1 MEGKAKVA
9 LTFALYQGDQLVRR
23 DTIAQD
29 IVKVGK
35 DPRSHLRVDDD
46 LASRMHAVIEVAG
59 PNDITLIDLGNEPGT
74 MVNGQ
79 RVNKCKV
86 RPGDQIQIGSTMIQL
101 ESAELAGATPPV
113 PAAAARPAATNT
125 PTEALQQQPPSPPT
139 SLGLGT
145 PPPPGANPF
154 AAQASPS
161 GRPSSPTPAPQQ
173 AGNPFQSSP
182 PSAPPAAPPPVPA
195 PANPFAAA
203 PQNFAQANPF
213 APANPFVA
221 SAAEQ
226 AGGYAINAPGGSD
239 FDPNQP
245 FTYSLVKSGPD
256 VHPDEVETHAA
267 AVEVLVK
274 WDTNTLHVSHM
285 SPPRN
290 FTVGEE
296 QVGCDYFVPSEV
308 LGTTRAP
315 IVLARGVSA
324 ALVMLPRST
333 GSVEI
338 PGQGTFTFQDLVSS
352 GRARP
357 SAELSGA
364 HEFELPNNA
373 KAKMELESSGLVF
386 EVSAVNAGKT
396 PPVGVFASFEP
407 AAYMFIGLSF
417 LLHIGIVASMAFF
430 MPKMSGDD
438 AEAID
443 RDQLLLMQKMLNAAA
458 EREQEEKET
467 EQVPD
472 QNADNKEGG
481 TGTRAKGEEGSMG
494 NPNTNQ
500 TNKRYGVQGP
510 QDNPDPHIAR
520 QAALK
525 EAQEFGMIGLINVG
539 AGGDPNAPTAPWGR
553 DDSLGN
559 DPLSARGNMWG
570 DAIGDAFGA
579 GGLGLTGVG
588 EGGGGRGEG
597 IGLGNIGTLGHG
609 AGTGTGQG
617 FGNGHGR
624 LGGAH
629 QTKAPSLRQGQ
640 TQVNGR
646 LPPEVIQRI
655 VRQNFGRFRLC
666 YENGLRTN
674 PNLQGRV
681 AIKFVIDRSGAVST
695 AQDGGSDLP
704 DQGVVSCVVRGFG
717 NLSFPQPEGGIVT
730 VVYPI
735 IFNPGD

>member
-23 DTIAQD
+23 DTITQD

-35 DPRSHLRVDDD
+35 DPRSHLRIDDE
-46 LASRMHAVIEVAG
+46 LASRMHAVIEVAS
-59 PNDITLIDLGNEPGT
+59 PSDVTLIDLGNEPGT

-101 ESAELAGATPPV
+101 ESAELAATAEAAVAPAAAPSNRPVVPQMHVATPTEAMSPSAV
-113 PAAAARPAATNT
+113 GGNPFAPAAAAVA
-125 PTEALQQQPPSPPT
+125 PTA
-139 SLGLGT
+139 
-145 PPPPGANPF
+145 ANPF
-154 AAQASPS
+154 APGSAFS
-161 GRPSSPTPAPQQ
+161 G
-173 AGNPFQSSP
+173 
-182 PSAPPAAPPPVPA
+182 APPAIT
-195 PANPFAAA
+195 N
-203 PQNFAQANPF
+203 NPF

-226 AGGYAINAPGGSD
+226 SGAYGGYALNAPGGSD
-239 FDPNQP
+239 FDPSQP
-245 FTYSLVKSGPD
+245 FTYSMIKSGPD
-256 VHPDEVETHAA
+256 IHPDEVEGHSA

-274 WDTNTLHVSHM
+274 WDQNTLHVSHE
-285 SPPRN
+285 SPPKT
-290 FTVGEE
+290 FFVGEE
-296 QVGCDYFVPSEV
+296 PGCDYFVPNEV

-315 IVLARGVSA
+315 VVVARGVTV
-324 ALVMLPRST
+324 ALVMLPRSSGT
-333 GSVEI
+333 VAI
-338 PGQGTFTFQDLVSS
+338 PGQGTVTFQDLIQT

-357 SAELSGA
+357 SSEMSGA
-364 HEFELPNNA
+364 HEFELPTNA
-373 KAKMELESSGLVF
+373 KATMDLDGSGLVF
-386 EVSAVNAGKT
+386 EVSAVNAGKA
-396 PPVGVFASFEP
+396 PPVGAFSSFEP
-407 AAYMFIGLSF
+407 AAYLFIGLSF

-430 MPKMSGDD
+430 MPPMSGDD
-438 AEAID
+438 SEAID
-443 RDQLLLMQKMLNAAA
+443 RDQLMLMRKMLDAAA
-458 EREQEEKET
+458 ERELEEQKT
-467 EQVPD
+467 EEVAD
-472 QNADNKEGG
+472 NNADQKEGG

-494 NPNTNQ
+494 NPNTNAV
-500 TNKRYGVQGP
+500 NKRYGVQGP

-553 DDSLGN
+553 EESLGN

-579 GGLGLTGVG
+579 GGLGLSGVG

-609 AGTGTGQG
+609 AGTGTGSG
-617 FGNGHGR
+617 FGSGHGR

-629 QTKAPSLRQGQ
+629 KTKSPSLRQGA
-640 TQVNGR
+640 TTVNGR
-646 LPPEVIQRI
+646 LPAEVIQRI

-666 YENGLRTN
+666 YENGLRTS
-674 PNLQGRV
+674 PTLQGRV
-681 AIKFVIDRSGAVST
+681 AVKFVIDRSGAVST
-695 AQDGGSDLP
+695 ASDGGSDLP
-704 DQGVVSCVVRGFG
+704 DQGVVRCVVRGFG
-717 NLSFPQPEGGIVT
+717 NLSFPPPEGGIVT

-735 IFNPGD
+735 SFSPGD